1 MVFEAI
7 FEALLLYPPEADS
20 PGCFVLSV
28 CEPSTL
34 RVSGKPTDVGC
45 ACRANYLGYRDNE
58 TVADGEELERIASL
72 GCWHRYV
79 AVDLDRHGHVAF
91 DPVRCCGPLDVAFEF
106 CRQWHG
112 LIEFDFC
119 CGHKVWLIENDS
131 QLLT

>member
-1 MVFEAI
+1 MGLVGRCRPRASEKASKWPLFSVDYCTL
-7 FEALLLYPPEADS
+7 FDALLLYPPEADS

-91 DPVRCCGPLDVAFEF
+91 DPVRCCG
-106 CRQWHG
+106 H
-112 LIEFDFC
+112 
-119 CGHKVWLIENDS
+119 
-131 QLLT
+131 